1 MVAPARIHSDNLK
14 WDQSEELFE
23 QDTARLRKT
32 SQFENVKAVAET
44 ALGTSLERAPPLVTG
59 GFHMLYPF
67 RPDGGSP
74 SAKILVRVPFP
85 SQGIFHEENLAMEVA
100 TARYLAQHTQL
111 PIPKVY
117 HYGVDPRPGIGPF
130 LMMEDLGSKEL
141 ETMSRSLS
149 TPHSNPA
156 VLDPNMPEGKLKSL
170 YRKMAECVLQ
180 LAQPSF
186 PCIGALVETSPG
198 SGSQRITGRP
208 ITLNMINM
216 VQLSN
221 VPKSIFPPKGTTYR
235 TTDEW
240 YMVLAEQQ
248 MATLLFQHNDIISS
262 RDDCRTKYV
271 ARQLFRR
278 LAKQGRLSSYG
289 FAEDDWSARAKH
301 CPATLPM
308 PSNSGSFRLWCD
320 DFRPANVLVTENDE
334 IAAVFDWEFTFA
346 GPTQLVLDPPWWLL
360 LDTPDSWDNGIEDWE
375 QNYEKRL
382 PTWLSALQEAEKEMK
397 KSGTPF
403 LLSAYM
409 RDSWATGR
417 FWLNYA
423 ARKSWAFDAIY
434 WKYLDEKFFG
444 KRDPNSGV
452 PKSKLWKTRIHLLSP
467 EEQAAM
473 DTMVEIKMEESKE
486 RILVD
491 WEDTE
496 ARQRLKSFLF
506 D

>member
-1 MVAPARIHSDNLK
+1 MVAPTRIHSDNLK

-23 QDTARLRKT
+23 QDSARLRKT
-32 SQFENVKAVAET
+32 SQFEKVKAVAET
-44 ALGTSLERAPPLVTG
+44 TLGTSVERAPPLVMG

-67 RPDGGSP
+67 RPHGGSP

-85 SQGIFHEENLAMEVA
+85 SQGIFHEEILAMEVA
-100 TARYLAQHTQL
+100 TARYIAQHTQL

-117 HYGVDPRPGIGPF
+117 QYGVDSRSGIGPF
-130 LMMEDLGSKEL
+130 LIMEDLGSKEL
-141 ETMSRSLS
+141 ETMSRSVS

-156 VLDPNMPEGKLKSL
+156 VLDPDMPEGKLKSL

-186 PCIGALVETSPG
+186 PCIGGLVETNPG
-198 SGSQRITGRP
+198 SGSQFVSGRP

-221 VPKSIFPPKGTTYR
+221 IPKSAFPPKGTTYK
-235 TTDEW
+235 TTNEW
-240 YMVLAEQQ
+240 
-248 MATLLFQHNDIISS
+248 S
-262 RDDCRTKYV
+262 
-271 ARQLFRR
+271 
-278 LAKQGRLSSYG
+278 AKQGRLSSYG
-289 FAEDDWSARAKH
+289 FAEDNWSARAKNS
-301 CPATLPM
+301 PATLPM
-308 PSNSGSFRLWCD
+308 PDNSGSFRLWCD
-320 DFRPANVLVTENDE
+320 DFRPANILVNENDD

-375 QNYEKRL
+375 HNYEKHL
-382 PTWLSALQEAEKEMK
+382 PTWLSALQEAEEEMK
-397 KSGTPF
+397 NSETPF

-444 KRDPNSGV
+444 QRDPNSGV
-452 PKSKLWKTRIHLLSP
+452 PKSELWKTRIHLLSS

-473 DTMVEIKMEESKE
+473 ENMVQIKMEESKE
-486 RILVD
+486 RILME
-491 WEDTE
+491 WEDAE
-496 ARQRLKSFLF
+496 AKERLSSFLF